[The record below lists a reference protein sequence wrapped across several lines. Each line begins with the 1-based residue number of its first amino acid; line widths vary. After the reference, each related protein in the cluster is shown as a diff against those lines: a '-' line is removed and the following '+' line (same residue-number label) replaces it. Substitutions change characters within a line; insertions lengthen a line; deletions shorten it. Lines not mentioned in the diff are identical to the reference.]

1 LVMPYSS
8 TLCLNAKTTMKKK
21 FLIIL
26 GIALLV
32 LIAAFTYLLYVTQK
46 NSPQDM
52 AVYRIREGEVKV
64 TYSRPYKKDRLLF
77 GDESSGALQPYGKYW
92 RMGAN
97 EATVFVTNKDLM
109 VNGEHLKA
117 GNYSLHAYPGK
128 DNWQIVFNSEF
139 KRWGGKAPDAA
150 KDVLK
155 TQVPV
160 NNNAPEQEQFTISFE
175 SVDSSSHYINMVL
188 WWDQT
193 EVKIPIM
200 IHD

>member
-1 LVMPYSS
+1 
-8 TLCLNAKTTMKKK
+8 MKKK
-21 FLIIL
+21 VFDHF
-26 GIALLV
+26 GNCTAG
-32 LIAAFTYLLYVTQK
+32 AHCCFYLFIVCNSK